1 MYIAHQNE
9 WKAENKVLMLGGVGV
24 GPGGG
29 AVACSA
35 QVVCIS
41 CLVGLGEGLKE
52 KSFSLNAVSM
62 RKQRLQASLEMCEEL
77 TFGL

>member
-1 MYIAHQNE
+1 MNGKQRTKYLC
-9 WKAENKVLMLGGVGV
+9 WVGWGW
-24 GPGGG
+24 GPGG

-52 KSFSLNAVSM
+52 ESLSLNAVSV
-62 RKQRLQASLEMCEEL
+62 RKHIDGFL
-77 TFGL
+77 GDV

>member
-24 GPGGG
+24 GPGG

-52 KSFSLNAVSM
+52 ESFSLNAVSV
-62 RKQRLQASLEMCEEL
+62 RKQRLKASLEMCEEL